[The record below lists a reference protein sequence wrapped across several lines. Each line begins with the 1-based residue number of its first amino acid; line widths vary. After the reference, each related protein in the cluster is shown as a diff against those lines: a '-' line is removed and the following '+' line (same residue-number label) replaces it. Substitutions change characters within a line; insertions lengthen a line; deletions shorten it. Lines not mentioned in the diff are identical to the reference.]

1 MKVKALY
8 KAHLIRGPAS
18 TIELSLVD
26 KIELGRAYQNV
37 TGTLL
42 IIILLDCPD
51 NLLSMKNE

>member
-18 TIELSLVD
+18 KTELSLVD

-37 TGTLL
+37 TGTL
-42 IIILLDCPD
+42 
-51 NLLSMKNE
+51 